1 MTAHA
6 QWPWLSLN
14 EGSDIESDV
23 IFERAIGPRLDILLF
38 MNCTKSSYEN
48 KRLSLLKVSYLLN
61 ASSGTPKIKQPPRGL
76 SDPILMLGC
85 LEYIF
90 YSFPHR
96 FQTGVFLHCL
106 AKNIVF
112 LVQDACLGT
121 LNYFLNGRRTPHT
134 PALHTVYSHKKMSI
148 LIIMRTLLW
157 LYCYSVFIAVRGSL
171 WDVS

>member
-38 MNCTKSSYEN
+38 INCRKSSYEN

-61 ASSGTPKIKQPPRGL
+61 TSSGTPKIKQPPRGL
-76 SDPILMLGC
+76 SDHILMLGC

-90 YSFPHR
+90 YSFLTDSNWCLSSLLGQKYSIFSTRCLSGHPKL
-96 FQTGVFLHCL
+96 FLEWEKDTSHPSPSHCL
-106 AKNIVF
+106 LPLENVNSNHHA
-112 LVQDACLGT
+112 D
-121 LNYFLNGRRTPHT
+121 
-134 PALHTVYSHKKMSI
+134 
-148 LIIMRTLLW
+148 IIMTILLF
-157 LYCYSVFIAVRGSL
+157 LFYCS
-171 WDVS
+171 

>member
-38 MNCTKSSYEN
+38 MNCRKSSYEN

-61 ASSGTPKIKQPPRGL
+61 TSSGTPKIKQPPRGSFRLYFNARLPWVHILQLPSQISNWCL
-76 SDPILMLGC
+76 SSLLGQKYIIFSTRC
-85 LEYIF
+85 L
-90 YSFPHR
+90 SGHPK
-96 FQTGVFLHCL
+96 L
-106 AKNIVF
+106 
-112 LVQDACLGT
+112 
-121 LNYFLNGRRTPHT
+121 FLNGRRTSHT

-157 LYCYSVFIAVRGSL
+157 LYRYSFLIAVRGSL

>member
-38 MNCTKSSYEN
+38 INRRKSSYEN
-48 KRLSLLKVSYLLN
+48 KRLSLLTVSYLLN
-61 ASSGTPKIKQPPRGL
+61 TSSGTPKIKQPPRGL

-112 LVQDACLGT
+112 LVQDAFLVT
-121 LNYFLNGRRTPHT
+121 LCYFLNGRCTPHT
-134 PALHTVYSHKKMSI
+134 PALHTVHTQKKISI

-157 LYCYSVFIAVRGSL
+157 LLLFLFYCS
-171 WDVS
+171 